1 MMELDESCR
10 NGVNRAVVWQDDVD
24 VGDLTVSF
32 DVRSIRLSEK
42 YIGGAGVS
50 DGGWGSKIYFGLKCC
65 FMTGCQE
72 ANLSIQNR
80 SSGSAT
86 KRRLYD
92 KESQGW
98 CKELVYNQSNGEEW

>member
-1 MMELDESCR
+1 MVELDESCR

-50 DGGWGSKIYFGLKCC
+50 DGGWGSKIYFWLKCC
-65 FMTGCQE
+65 FV
-72 ANLSIQNR
+72 IY
-80 SSGSAT
+80 
-86 KRRLYD
+86 RLIVR
-92 KESQGW
+92 K
-98 CKELVYNQSNGEEW
+98 CTLVACMSEVSV